1 MINENSLSLPASLT
15 AYSDSS
21 YRPWDKYS
29 AWNVKCKLF
38 KFWKLINYQYWI
50 ILKNQTDYVEA

>member
-21 YRPWDKYS
+21 YRPWD
-29 AWNVKCKLF
+29 
-38 KFWKLINYQYWI
+38 
-50 ILKNQTDYVEA
+50 TDIVHEM